1 MTRAGILGGVFAM
14 HILLHAVVFDL
25 TRVSLPGFSFPLAER
40 FKAAP
45 SEFVQHCQQQ
55 CFSHAEQVSHL
66 IRNAIGMDRMAY
78 SDAFCA
84 DVAMESAKIQI
95 IYSATLSG
103 MPQLVSSVRAN
114 ARSNFD
120 LLLLLSRSWETKM
133 LILQGLLPVCEMFG
147 YTDLVEQ
154 YNLKK
159 TEDVEV
165 SGHQDT
171 HHLSILAAFRL
182 GRSELQ
188 ERNDGP
194 AATRASRTLP
204 PVLIQASG
212 MAPVRKMSVKGS
224 TQLEKLS
231 ELVKS
236 SSAEQG
242 SSESRARKP
251 LQLLPSIGSRG
262 RSIFQPSMEDYKVTA
277 SNASELIKRGLSDLP
292 SVSTRRRR
300 RSTLTDRGSRS

>member
-1 MTRAGILGGVFAM
+1 MMHAGVLGGVFAM

-40 FKAAP
+40 FRDAP
-45 SEFVQHCQQQ
+45 TGFVQECQQQ

-66 IRNAIGMDRMAY
+66 IRKATDMNRMAY

-84 DVAMESAKIQI
+84 DVAMETAKIQI

-103 MPQLVSSVRAN
+103 MPQLVSGVRAN
-114 ARSNFD
+114 VRANIDFILGLD
-120 LLLLLSRSWETKM
+120 RSWETKR

-147 YTDLVEQ
+147 YKDLVEK
-154 YNLKK
+154 YDLKK
-159 TEDVEV
+159 ADEVEV

-182 GRSELQ
+182 GRTELQ
-188 ERNDGP
+188 DRNEGP
-194 AATRASRTLP
+194 AATRGSKTISSA
-204 PVLIQASG
+204 LIQASG
-212 MAPVRKMSVKGS
+212 RAPVRKMSVKGS
-224 TQLEKLS
+224 TQLQTLS

-236 SSAEQG
+236 SSAEQTSG
-242 SSESRARKP
+242 DGRANKP
-251 LQLLPSIGSRG
+251 LQLLPSMGSRS

-277 SNASELIKRGLSDLP
+277 TNASELIKRGLSDL
-292 SVSTRRRR
+292 STVLTRRRR
-300 RSTLTDRGSRS
+300 RSTITDGGRKS